1 MSEFIRDQAPWALE
15 TLHDSTGCAPYAG
28 SEDGDVAGNFS

>member
-1 MSEFIRDQAPWALE
+1 MSEFIRDQAPRALE

-28 SEDGDVAGNFS
+28 NEDGDVAGNFS